1 MTEIKMIIEDSNGYT
16 LEQTIKNER
25 PMTDIR
31 LQDEIDMYINEY
43 ILAFN
48 KENYV
53 NGSYLKS
60 LKMYWEGNEIRNIQ
74 KNNK

>member
-1 MTEIKMIIEDSNGYT
+1 MTEIKMVIEDSNGYT

-25 PMTDIR
+25 PMSDIH

-74 KNNK
+74 KK

>member
-1 MTEIKMIIEDSNGYT
+1 MTEIKMVIEDSNGYT

-25 PMTDIR
+25 PMSDIR

-74 KNNK
+74 KDSE